1 MEKENLE
8 GTGWITTDPAEA
20 SRFSSGQWQTADYR
34 AGDVIIFTMRTIHMS
49 TTNTTDKVCS
59 IFCSREYSNLVLFY
73 DIMINL
79 YQNLIASLTFVG
91 KNFMRCSL
99 AACK

>member
-59 IFCSREYSNLVLFY
+59 IFCPREYSILMLLFY
-73 DIMINL
+73 DIMINFIKTL
-79 YQNLIASLTFVG
+79 LHH
-91 KNFMRCSL
+91 
-99 AACK
+99 

>member
-1 MEKENLE
+1 MRNTYGVMDMEKENLE

-34 AGDVIIFTMRTIHMS
+34 AGDVIIFTMRTVHMS

-59 IFCSREYSNLVLFY
+59 IFCLREYYIDS
-73 DIMINL
+73 I
-79 YQNLIASLTFVG
+79 
-91 KNFMRCSL
+91 
-99 AACK
+99 